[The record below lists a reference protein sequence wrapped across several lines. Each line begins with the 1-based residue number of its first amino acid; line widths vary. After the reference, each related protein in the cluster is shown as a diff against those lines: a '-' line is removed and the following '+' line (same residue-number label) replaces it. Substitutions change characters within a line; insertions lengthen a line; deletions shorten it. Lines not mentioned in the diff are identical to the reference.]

1 MVTRGALTD
10 SMAIGYRP
18 VCQSKPGLWPCY
30 PIMPRFSLMGLGR
43 VNPVI
48 PRYGFGALGQDS
60 TDASS
65 TDTIASQGILTDGGT
80 GGQWLL
86 LGFLG
91 LIGTYALYSMF
102 HQTKQTALKASSK
115 LGQRRK
121 RKAQR
126 LRERAKRLEEKRGR
140 VEGFLF
146 GGA

>member
-10 SMAIGYRP
+10 AMAIGYRP
-18 VCQSKPGLWPCY
+18 VCTSKPGLWPCY
-30 PIMPRFSLMGLGR
+30 PIMPRFGLMGLGR

-48 PRYGFGALGQDS
+48 PRYGFAGLGQDS

-65 TDTIASQGILTDGGT
+65 TDTGG
-80 GGQWLL
+80 G
-86 LGFLG
+86 GFLAGGGSGMDWTILIIGG

-102 HQTKQTALKASSK
+102 HQTKQTALKASAK

-126 LRERAKRLEEKRGR
+126 LREKAKKLEGGRGKA
-140 VEGFLF
+140 EGFLF
-146 GGA
+146 GIA